1 MGETMSGIIA
11 DHVVDTIAGELRVR
25 STPVISKPPTRNVI
39 AELPDNHPV
48 RVLSDGAENG
58 FREIETEL
66 SNAYVR
72 DFVSARYLKKLVAN
86 SPPPVSAPMA
96 AVGMTIPAAILQ
108 ADAGA
113 IAKRTA
119 KANAFSLNE
128 SGQPS
133 RSGGGAQENVD
144 SLNAIVDWL
153 DSENTAHTRYIS
165 QGGKTYC
172 NIYAHD
178 YCYLSGVYL
187 PRVWWEQGALLL
199 ISKGNIPRSSSG
211 STVYEMNANAL
222 HDWFNTFGPN
232 FGWRR
237 TFSLTELQ
245 DAANAGS
252 VCIIASRR
260 RDRTRS
266 GHIVAVV
273 PETPNATAV
282 RKQGQVVTPV
292 QSQAGARNFRRRAE
306 PLSRMT
312 GSAEYDAYAYWIHD

>member
-1 MGETMSGIIA
+1 MSGIIA

-25 STPVISKPPTRNVI
+25 SAPVISKPPTRNVI

-48 RVLSDGAENG
+48 QVLPGDAGNG
-58 FREIETEL
+58 FKEIKTEL
-66 SNAYVR
+66 SGATVHG
-72 DFVSARYLKKLVAN
+72 FVSASYLKKLAVS
-86 SPPPVSAPMA
+86 SPPPVSAFMA
-96 AVGMTIPAAILQ
+96 AVGMTIPAAILH
-108 ADAGA
+108 AGA
-113 IAKRTA
+113 GATTKRTA

-133 RSGGGAQENVD
+133 RAAGDVQRNIDA
-144 SLNAIVDWL
+144 LNAIIDWL
-153 DSENTAHTRYIS
+153 DSENSAHTRYVS

-178 YCYLSGVYL
+178 YCYLAGVYL
-187 PRVWWEQGALLL
+187 PRVWWDQGALLL
-199 ISKGNIPRSSSG
+199 IAKGNAVRASYG

-222 HDWFNTFGPN
+222 HDWFNTFGSN
-232 FGWRR
+232 YGWRR
-237 TFSLTELQ
+237 TLSLTDLQ
-245 DAANAGS
+245 NAANAGS
-252 VCIIASRR
+252 VCIITSRR

-273 PETPNATAV
+273 PENPNAAAL

-292 QSQAGARNFRRRAE
+292 QSQAGTRNFRRRAE

-312 GSAEYDAYAYWIHD
+312 GPVEYDAYSYWIHD